1 MRGSPSREDQPA
13 ASQASGREVA
23 FLDKAKGA
31 ISAFNGEA
39 GSAISASIISASG
52 RRIEVELA
60 PRGADGSCCLDDY
73 FDDLSLK
80 LEREIGF
87 PIAAFDSRPAP
98 KRQDTFLVKYAILD
112 FLDELQKPIA
122 EAQDMVAERM
132 EEFAAARRDEGKLF
146 SELCFCILTANFTA
160 EGGIRIQDAIGDS
173 FSRMDCAT
181 LSKILRQMHHRFP
194 NKRAEYIVEAQ
205 ALCGA
210 LSSELS
216 RFTTG
221 KGARRFLAESV
232 MGLGYKESSHF
243 LRNIG
248 YTDVAIIDRHILRYL
263 ERKGLIEPGKALTRR
278 RYLAYER
285 ILEAIADR
293 LGVTLAEL
301 DLYIWYMETGKVLK

>member
-1 MRGSPSREDQPA
+1 MSGSPSREDRQEKPRA
-13 ASQASGREVA
+13 PCPEGA
-23 FLDKAKGA
+23 FLDKANAA
-31 ISAFNGEA
+31 IGAFNRKA
-39 GSAISASIISASG
+39 GSAISASLGSASG
-52 RRIEVELA
+52 REIEVELA
-60 PRGADGSCCLDDY
+60 PSGAEGSCCLDDY
-73 FDDLSLK
+73 FDDLSLE
-80 LEREIGF
+80 LERAIGS
-87 PIAAFDSRPAP
+87 PVAAFDSRPAP
-98 KRQDTFLVKYAILD
+98 KRRGAFLVKYAVLD
-112 FLDELQKPIA
+112 FVDELRKPIA
-122 EAQDMVAERM
+122 EARGIVAQRM
-132 EEFAAARRDEGKLF
+132 AEFAAARRDEGKIF

-160 EGGIRIQDAIGDS
+160 EGGIRIQDAIGESFREIDRDS
-173 FSRMDCAT
+173 

-194 NKRAEYIVEAQ
+194 NKRAEYIVGAQ

-216 RFTTG
+216 RFATG
-221 KGARRFLAESV
+221 KGARRFLADSV

-263 ERKGLIEPGKALTRR
+263 ERKCLAGSGKALTRR

-293 LGVTLAEL
+293 LGITLAEL